1 MRRTLALCA
10 AIALLRAAPAAA
22 GPMDLDLERIGAPSV
37 PGAVARYRSTVLQ
50 LGLGLDSF
58 LLAAPATG
66 GASSF
71 DVALEGAVTPVQ
83 GGVLPARSVDPT
95 QLRLFGVHVR
105 KPLPHS
111 LELGARAV
119 YVDQSEMVALQAE
132 ARWVVNESWW
142 LLPDL
147 ALRAAYTRLLGQRDL
162 DLHLFDLD
170 VTLGKRFGLAGIAL
184 TPYAVGR
191 VTALAARTGLID
203 FSSTAACGVAP
214 GGCFPDNRPSTD
226 PSLGAPGVA
235 AFPAMRFQDHRVV
248 RWALGLQLDAASF
261 SAAAEGTFQD
271 IKTFNSR
278 PGLELVKI
286 PRALTA
292 ALRLA
297 LHF

>member
-10 AIALLRAAPAAA
+10 AIALLRPAPAAA

-37 PGAVARYRSTVLQ
+37 PGAVARYRSTALQ

-58 LLAAPATG
+58 LLAAPTTG

-83 GGVLPARSVDPT
+83 GGVLPARSLDPT
-95 QLRLFGVHVR
+95 QLRLLGVHVR

-111 LELGARAV
+111 LELGARAI

-162 DLHLFDLD
+162 DLHLVD
-170 VTLGKRFGLAGIAL
+170 VDATVGKRFGFSGIAL

-203 FSSTAACGVAP
+203 FDPAACGAA
-214 GGCFPDNRPSTD
+214 GCFPDTRSPAQL
-226 PSLGAPGVA
+226 LGTTA
-235 AFPAMRFQDHRVV
+235 AFPAMKFKDHRVV

-271 IKTFNSR
+271 IKTFDTR

-286 PRALTA
+286 PRAITA